1 MFRVGYR
8 SLLAALVL
16 MALAATI
23 TTSAPAVAQNPNPD
37 ISRGEL
43 RAFDGYLDSHPEIA
57 AQLRRDPS
65 LINDKNYL
73 KANPSLREFL
83 EDHPNTRQELKE
95 TPNYFMARERRFDR
109 NERGDNDITRTEL
122 RNFDNY
128 LDKHPEVANELERS
142 PRLVDDPNYLRAHP
156 GLKEWLD
163 HHPNSREELRENPKA
178 FMARERGYEKQE
190 AKKDKQ
196 EAKKEKKPKDKDHD
210 RDNWVAR
217 RHRK

>member
-8 SLLAALVL
+8 SLLTALAL
-16 MALAATI
+16 MALAATM

-37 ISRGEL
+37 ITRGEL

-83 EDHPNTRQELKE
+83 EDHPNTREELKE

-128 LDKHPEVANELERS
+128 LDKHPEVAKELERN
-142 PRLVDDPNYLRAHP
+142 PRLIDDPRYVAAHP

-178 FMARERGYEKQE
+178 FMARERTYEKH
-190 AKKDKQ
+190 
-196 EAKKEKKPKDKDHD
+196 EAKKEKQHKDKDHD
-210 RDNWVAR
+210 RDDWVGRGHHR
-217 RHRK
+217 R

>member
-8 SLLAALVL
+8 SLLVALVL
-16 MALAATI
+16 MVLAATI
-23 TTSAPAVAQNPNPD
+23 TTSAPAVTQNPNPD
-37 ISRGEL
+37 ITRGEL

-95 TPNYFMARERRFDR
+95 TPDYFMARERRFDR

-128 LDKHPEVANELERS
+128 LDKHPEVAKELQRN
-142 PRLVDDPNYLRAHP
+142 PRLIDNPKYVAGHP

-190 AKKDKQ
+190 V
-196 EAKKEKKPKDKDHD
+196 KKEKKPKDKDRD
-210 RDNWVAR
+210 RNDWMR
-217 RHRK
+217 EHHHK